1 MKLWVSILGPRI
13 DAVLK
18 EAQRDLEAMKIYN
31 LTNRNDMANKE
42 RDKVTKLLNDIR
54 NFTVPVK
61 NVDQQLNKLRS
72 NLTDFQNRIDD
83 LFNHTQYSLNKAMEA
98 EKIIQSSG

>member
-1 MKLWVSILGPRI
+1 MNSFLGPRL
-13 DAVLK
+13 DAALK

-31 LTNRNDMANKE
+31 LTNRNDMAHRE

-54 NFTVPVK
+54 NFSIPVQ
-61 NVDQQLNKLRS
+61 NVDQELNKLRS

-83 LFNHTQYSLNKAMEA
+83 LFNHTQYSLNKAIEA
-98 EKIIQSSG
+98 EKIVQGSG

>member
-1 MKLWVSILGPRI
+1 MKLWIILVGPRI

-18 EAQRDLEAMKIYN
+18 EAERDLEAMKIYN
-31 LTNRNDMANKE
+31 LTNRNEMANKE

-54 NFTVPVK
+54 NFSAPVQ
-61 NVDQQLNKLRS
+61 NVDQELNKLRS